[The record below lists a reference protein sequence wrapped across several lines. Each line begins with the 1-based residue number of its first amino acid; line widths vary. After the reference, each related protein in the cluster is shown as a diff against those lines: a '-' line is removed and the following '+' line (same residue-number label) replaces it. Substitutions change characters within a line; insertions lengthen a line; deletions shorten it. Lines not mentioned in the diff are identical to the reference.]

1 MWRPDRRGDE
11 LGEHDV
17 RELELLDMVLVGAP
31 RAELGCAGERLSRLV
46 AAVRSD
52 HPPLRA
58 DFAEE
63 LGIRVRGGFARPADS
78 RAAAD
83 PHAAADSRAAADS
96 LAAVDSR
103 AAADSRGAVG
113 AGRSGPGGGGARRG
127 LRALRTIRG
136 PGSRL
141 SRAGR
146 SRTIRGAGSRRSRV
160 GRGQWLAGL
169 GAAASLAIGAVVVGG
184 GLVSG
189 SSPGGRVQTG
199 SGAASDSVVGT
210 AGGAPGGAAGS
221 GVPQTPVGSV
231 YRLPSGQLAYAPP
244 GSGSA
249 PAKASGGATAAGGG
263 TAAGGATVAGGATA
277 AGGAAAAGGGTAAGG
292 ATAGTTSNKY
302 AINSAVPAPAAPPAG
317 STAAGATRAVESD
330 ASLALV
336 APRGRVQEVADEA
349 IAATDRL
356 GGIVE
361 SSNVTVA
368 DQGGS
373 QATLALEVPSGAL
386 DRTLA
391 AISALA
397 HVSSRSQDTQ
407 DITDPTDAAR
417 QRLAESRD
425 ERTALLR
432 QLGTARTPNQV
443 ASIRGQLGL
452 IDGRI
457 AQDEASLQRL
467 VGHASMA
474 SVSVT
479 IAEAGRSV
487 VVGGGGGSGSPWR
500 PARAIHAAL
509 GVLEAVFALFVV
521 GLAGLVPVAGL
532 AALAWWAAQAVL
544 RRRRQGALARSG

>member
-1 MWRPDRRGDE
+1 MWRRNRRGEE

-17 RELELLDMVLVGAP
+17 RELELLDMVLAGAP
-31 RAELGCAGERLSRLV
+31 KAELGSGGERLSRLV
-46 AAVRSD
+46 GAVRSD
-52 HPPLRA
+52 HPPLRG
-58 DFAEE
+58 DFVEE
-63 LGIRVRGGFARPADS
+63 LGIRVRDGFVRPADLRGAAGS
-78 RAAAD
+78 RGAAN
-83 PHAAADSRAAADS
+83 SRGG
-96 LAAVDSR
+96 VDSR
-103 AAADSRGAVG
+103 GAAGSRGAADSRGAVE
-113 AGRSGPGGGGARRG
+113 AGRSGLGGGGVRRG
-127 LRALRTIRG
+127 LRALRTIHG
-136 PGSRL
+136 PGPARVGRAATIRGGGGRL
-141 SRAGR
+141 SRLDRGR
-146 SRTIRGAGSRRSRV
+146 
-160 GRGQWLAGL
+160 WLAGL
-169 GAAASLAIGAVVVGG
+169 GAAASLAIGAAVVVGG
-184 GLVSG
+184 LGAG

-199 SGAASDSVVGT
+199 PGAASDSAART
-210 AGGAPGGAAGS
+210 ASGAPGGSAASRASGALGGS
-221 GVPQTPVGSV
+221 AASRAPQTPVGSV
-231 YRLPSGQLAYAPP
+231 YQLPSGQLAYAPP

-249 PAKASGGATAAGGG
+249 PAKAASGGAA
-263 TAAGGATVAGGATA
+263 AGGATA
-277 AGGAAAAGGGTAAGG
+277 AGGAK
-292 ATAGTTSNKY
+292 AGTTSNKF
-302 AINSAVPAPAAPPAG
+302 AINRALPASTLPAAG
-317 STAAGATRAVESD
+317 STAPGATRAVESD

-336 APRGRVQEVADEA
+336 APGGRVQEVADEA

-356 GGIVE
+356 GGVVE

-373 QATLALEVPSGAL
+373 QATLALDVPSGAL

-391 AISALA
+391 AISGLA

-407 DITDPTDAAR
+407 DITDPTNAAR
-417 QRLAESRD
+417 ERLAESRD

-432 QLGTARTPNQV
+432 QLGTANTPNQV

-479 IAEAGRSV
+479 IAEAGRGV

-521 GLAGLVPVAGL
+521 GLAGLVPVVGV